1 MSLISS
7 IVKLYNRLSQ
17 NSIGEVEDGITSCD
31 RIKAL
36 CRQAVAEGCVLLKN
50 DGTLPLDGKRFA
62 LFGRC
67 QCNTF
72 YVGYGS
78 GGDVKPPYRVSVL
91 DGLRAAGA
99 LIDEVVAARYEEW
112 TKKHAPDDGYWG
124 HWPMCYEEMPLGEA
138 FVAEAAS
145 AGAQFPLSKASTRNS
160 SRNR

>member
-31 RIKAL
+31 RIKVL

-91 DGLRAAGA
+91 DGLRAAD
-99 LIDEVVAARYEEW
+99 LQRIW
-112 TKKHAPDDGYWG
+112 LF
-124 HWPMCYEEMPLGEA
+124 MPI
-138 FVAEAAS
+138 
-145 AGAQFPLSKASTRNS
+145 
-160 SRNR
+160 